1 MVGRGVSLTD
11 ASDEP
16 RFCERC
22 GGPLEERRVGGV
34 YRPYC
39 SPCRRVV
46 FIDPKVAAVVLVRS
60 GGKLVM
66 VRRAIDPALGRW
78 SFPSGY
84 VDRGESV
91 EEAAVRE
98 VKEETG
104 LEIRLDGLVGLYS
117 GGGSAVIL
125 AAYSATI
132 AGGELT
138 PGEEVTDAALFSPDG
153 LPPLPFPHD
162 DTILRDWRR
171 FVSTPGGGGG
181 LGPERAD
188 S

>member
-1 MVGRGVSLTD
+1 M
-11 ASDEP
+11 SDEP
-16 RFCERC
+16 RFCELC

-34 YRPYC
+34 DRPYC
-39 SPCRRVV
+39 SSCRRVV
-46 FIDPKVAAVVLVRS
+46 FLDPKVAAVVLVRS

-84 VDRGESV
+84 VDRGEAV

-98 VKEETG
+98 VREETG
-104 LEIRLDGLVGLYS
+104 LEIELDGLIGLYS
-117 GGGSAVIL
+117 GGGSVVIL

-138 PGEEVTDAALFSPDG
+138 PGDEVTETALFSPDS

-171 FVSTPGGGGG
+171 FVSTSGGGGG

-188 S
+188 P

>member
-1 MVGRGVSLTD
+1 MSL
-11 ASDEP
+11 SEEP
-16 RFCERC
+16 RFCELC
-22 GGPLEERRVGGV
+22 GGPLEMRSVGGV
-34 YRPYC
+34 DRPYC
-39 SPCRRVV
+39 SSCRRAV
-46 FIDPKVAAVVLVRS
+46 FLDPKVAAVVLIRS

-84 VDRGESV
+84 VDRGEAV

-104 LEIRLDGLVGLYS
+104 LEIELDGLIGLYS
-117 GGGSAVIL
+117 GGGRVVIL

-132 AGGELT
+132 VGGELT
-138 PGEEVTDAALFSPDG
+138 PGEEVTETALFSPDS

-171 FVSTPGGGGG
+171 FVSTSGRGGG

-188 S
+188 P

>member
-1 MVGRGVSLTD
+1 M
-11 ASDEP
+11 SDEP
-16 RFCERC
+16 RFCESC
-22 GGPLEERRVGGV
+22 GGSLWKRGAPRVWRGCTALHAD
-34 YRPYC
+34 RA
-39 SPCRRVV
+39 V
-46 FIDPKVAAVVLVRS
+46 FLDPKVAAVVLVRS

-66 VRRAIDPALGRW
+66 VRRAIDPELGRW

-84 VDRGESV
+84 VDRGEAV

-98 VKEETG
+98 VKEETR
-104 LEIRLDGLVGLYS
+104 LEIELDGLIGLYS
-117 GGGSAVIL
+117 GGGSVVIL

-138 PGEEVTDAALFSPDG
+138 PGDEVTEAALFSPDS

-171 FVSTPGGGGG
+171 FVSTPGGG
-181 LGPERAD
+181 LGSERAD